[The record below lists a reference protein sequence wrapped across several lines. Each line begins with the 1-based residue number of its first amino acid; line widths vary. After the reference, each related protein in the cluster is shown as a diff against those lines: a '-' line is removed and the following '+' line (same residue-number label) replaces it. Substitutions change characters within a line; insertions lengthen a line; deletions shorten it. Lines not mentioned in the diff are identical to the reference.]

1 MLMQSPQASLSS
13 SLDFQIIRLR
23 ASADGLAFQQQQP
36 RAFALCVDVDQP
48 LRASLSGS
56 TPAPAAPLRAPFD
69 RLLILFSEYWL
80 ASAQPGPDPLRLPN
94 ADLSDEVVAQLA
106 VSLLSALDDPATA
119 SPAFV
124 NHIVL
129 ALGAHLLHTYGHAAP
144 SAPRPPGTLAPWQE
158 RHAKQTMAASLA
170 GPINMA
176 ALAGECGLSPGHFA
190 TAFKKTSGQTP
201 TGWLTALRIRHACDL
216 LANSGM
222 TLSDVAV
229 ASGFSD
235 QSHFTRCFS
244 RLMGSPPGNW
254 RRCLR

>member
-1 MLMQSPQASLSS
+1 MLMQSHQPALSS

-23 ASADGLAFQQQQP
+23 SSADALSFQPRQP
-36 RAFALCVDVDQP
+36 RALALCIDVEQP
-48 LRASLSGS
+48 LRACLSGS
-56 TPAPAAPLRAPFD
+56 APAPAAPLRAPFD

-80 ASAQPGPDPLRLPN
+80 SAAQPEPGALRLPT
-94 ADLSDEVVAQLA
+94 AIIRDQVVAQLA
-106 VSLLSALDDPATA
+106 VSLLSALDDPALA

-129 ALGAHLLHTYGHAAP
+129 ALGAHLLHTYGRPAP
-144 SAPRPPGTLAPWQE
+144 SAPRSPGTLARWQE
-158 RHAKQTMAASLA
+158 RHAKQTMAAGLA
-170 GPINMA
+170 GPVNMA

-201 TGWLTALRIRHACDL
+201 TAWLTALRIRHACDL

-222 TLSDVAV
+222 TLSNVAV

-254 RRCLR
+254 RRCRR